1 MIFYV
6 GSFVAFLCPYIF
18 CFMSICMLTLVSMT
32 ILLLYISSYYFFIIF
47 VKFSTMQ
54 KYEFMFINV
63 LTNVSATFLNV
74 SCGFFNVSNI

>member
-32 ILLLYISSYYFFIIF
+32 ILLLYISSYYF
-47 VKFSTMQ
+47 
-54 KYEFMFINV
+54 
-63 LTNVSATFLNV
+63 L
-74 SCGFFNVSNI
+74 